1 MIAETKQVAITAL
14 MSSGIQAEQS
24 ARDMVSGKD
33 RVERSRVVDP
43 KTAISEN

>member
-14 MSSGIQAEQS
+14 MSSGIQAEES
-24 ARDMVSGKD
+24 GREKLSGKD
-33 RVERSRVVDP
+33 KGERSRVVDT